1 MANVSVKNQPLRI
14 RPRATGFVLVFLVLA
29 ASQFLQNTNA
39 SVVLFDPTSPVEF
52 PPFESPVEIDVDGNG
67 TLDFLFSSI
76 GRQMDAL
83 PQGSNRSLIID
94 QFGTKFGSNLDQ
106 GSIIGAVPQ
115 DGMRWDT
122 SPVVL
127 GGCASGGG
135 GAQSCP
141 GEFQSGLDFL
151 GLEFEIS
158 GQTHYGWIEIESIQD
173 FGPVRFHRWAYESE
187 PGMSIR
193 AGAVPEPSAGMLL
206 CVTLASCLLRRRR

>member
-1 MANVSVKNQPLRI
+1 
-14 RPRATGFVLVFLVLA
+14 
-29 ASQFLQNTNA
+29 
-39 SVVLFDPTSPVEF
+39 VLFDPPIPIEF
-52 PPFESPVEIDVDGNG
+52 PPSVDLVEIDIDGDATVD
-67 TLDFLFSSI
+67 FRFRSI
-76 GRQMDAL
+76 GTEMNAL
-83 PQGSNRSLIID
+83 PEGTNRALVID
-94 QFGTKFGSNLDQ
+94 QFGTKFGSNLDP
-106 GSIIGAVPQ
+106 GSIIGVVPQ

-122 SPVVL
+122 SPVIL

-135 GAQSCP
+135 GLDCP
-141 GEFQSGLDFL
+141 GEFQSGFDFL

-173 FGPVRFHRWAYESE
+173 FGPIRFHRWAYESE